1 MSRSKG
7 SVERARPVL
16 RLLLMV
22 VLLGL
27 PAGAARAGGTR
38 SLRQTTAKDFEEGEA
53 TASMILPTGEVVPGM
68 KTARIPVDAA
78 FVWCATLSRDGK
90 TAYFGTGDQGRIFAV
105 PTQGGDGDKPR
116 KLADVDAAW
125 VTSLLVR
132 KDGTLLA
139 GSTPGGRIWA
149 INPQTGA
156 VRPFAKLPAEH
167 VWALV
172 EDAKSGLLYAATG
185 GPGKVFVIDAKGTP
199 RQLWDA
205 NDKQVVALAE
215 GGGGTLL
222 AGTSDQGIV
231 YRVRADGRAEA
242 LHDFEAD
249 EVRAVVRTGT
259 TTYLA
264 VNDSDKT
271 GEAPASAAGGPPAA
285 HGTRIN
291 PGAGGGAPVTVGGPG
306 RPGQVK
312 SRGAVYRLEDDG
324 QIEQVF
330 ALSDSYFTSLLLG
343 EAGAVYAAAGTQGK
357 LYRIA
362 PDRTVALAADLPER
376 QALSL
381 VRTGD
386 GFLVGTGDVGGVYRV
401 RSAGSDEASYLSKV
415 FDAEVPARWGHLRW
429 NGSGGLTFEVRSGN
443 TAKPD
448 RSWTEW
454 RKLEAPT
461 HGGQEGEG
469 RIGNATARYLQ
480 YRVALAGKGAVLRE
494 TTLFYLP
501 QNQRARITEVTQDTG
516 GGSSAGGGD
525 KSSPPATRTHS
536 SLLKLRWK
544 VENPDADDLIY
555 RLWFRQE
562 GETVWR
568 SLAGPEPLTKP
579 EYDWNTESVPDGLYV
594 VRVWASDER
603 VTPHDR
609 ALDSTFDS
617 PPFLVDNTR
626 PEVID
631 LGSRNGMVTGRA
643 RDGASTVSLVEY
655 SLDGN
660 EWRPAAPTDGLLD
673 QRMEAFT
680 LRLPSLSP
688 GPHVVTVRA
697 FDAAD
702 NVGSARLTVQIGR

>member
-1 MSRSKG
+1 MIRSSG
-7 SVERARPVL
+7 SVERRPLLFLLYLTVL
-16 RLLLMV
+16 V
-22 VLLGL
+22 CL
-27 PAGAARAGGTR
+27 PGSTAQAGGTR

-68 KTARIPVDAA
+68 KTARIPVEAA
-78 FVWCATLSRDGK
+78 FVWCATLARDGK
-90 TAYFGTGDQGRIFAV
+90 TAYFGTGDQGRIFVV
-105 PTQGGDGDKPR
+105 PTSGGDGEAKAR
-116 KLADVDAAW
+116 KLADIEGAW

-139 GSTPGGRIWA
+139 GSTPGGRIFA
-149 INPQTGA
+149 VNPQTGA

-167 VWALV
+167 VWALL
-172 EDAKSGLLYAATG
+172 EDPKSGGLYAASG
-185 GPGKVFVIDAKGTP
+185 GPGKVFAVDAKGTVRP
-199 RQLWDA
+199 LWDA
-205 NDKQVVALAE
+205 NDKQVVALAD

-231 YRVRADGRAEA
+231 YRVRPDGRGEA

-249 EVRAVVRTGT
+249 EVRAIVRTGN

-264 VNDSDKT
+264 VNDSDKS
-271 GEAPASAAGGPPAA
+271 GESPSSAAAGPPAA

-291 PGAGGGAPVTVGGPG
+291 ASASGGAPVAVGGPS
-306 RPGQVK
+306 RPGQTK

-324 QIEQVF
+324 QIEQIF
-330 ALSDSYFTSLLLG
+330 ALTDSYFTALLLG
-343 EAGAVYAAAGTQGK
+343 DGGAVYASAGTQGK
-357 LYRIA
+357 LYRLA

-401 RSAGSDEASYLSKV
+401 RPAAATEASYLSKV
-415 FDAEVPARWGHLRW
+415 FDAEVPAHWGHLRW
-429 NGSGGLTFEVRSGN
+429 NGTGGLGFETRAGN

-448 RSWTEW
+448 RSWSEW

-461 HGGQEGEG
+461 HAGQEGEG
-469 RIGNATARYLQ
+469 RIVGAPARYLQ

-501 QNQRARITEVTQDTG
+501 QNQRARITEVTQEAPT
-516 GGSSAGGGD
+516 AE
-525 KSSPPATRTHS
+525 KPAVPRTHS

-544 VENPDADDLIY
+544 TENPDGDELIF

-562 GETVWR
+562 GESVWR
-568 SLAGPEPLTKP
+568 PLGGPEPLSKA

-626 PEVID
+626 PEVGE
-631 LGSRNGMVTGRA
+631 LAFRNGLVTGRA
-643 RDGASTVSLVEY
+643 RDGASTVTQIEY
-655 SLDGN
+655 SIDGN
-660 EWRPAAPTDGLLD
+660 EWRPAPPTDGILD
-673 QRMEAFT
+673 QRVEPFFV
-680 LRLPSLSP
+680 RLPSLSG

-697 FDAAD
+697 LDAAD
-702 NVGSARLTVQIGR
+702 NVGSSRLTVQIGR